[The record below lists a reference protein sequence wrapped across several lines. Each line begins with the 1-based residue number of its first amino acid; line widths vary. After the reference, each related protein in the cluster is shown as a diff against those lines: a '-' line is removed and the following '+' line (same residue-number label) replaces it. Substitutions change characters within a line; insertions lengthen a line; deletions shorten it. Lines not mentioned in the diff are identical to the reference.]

1 MKPAERNENRWFWD
15 AVETKPERGSL
26 DVQGA
31 NINFFSWSREGPGL
45 FVHGHNAH
53 AGWWDFIAPFFKSK
67 YKVVASDLSGM
78 GDSDHREYYDCET
91 YTEELIK
98 VAQKNQLGAET
109 VIVAHSFGGVLA
121 IKAVAAFLSD

>member
-45 FVHGHNAH
+45 FFLHGHNAH
-53 AGWWDFIAPFFKSK
+53 AGWWDFIAPFFKG
-67 YKVVASDLSGM
+67 AI
-78 GDSDHREYYDCET
+78 
-91 YTEELIK
+91 LIK
-98 VAQKNQLGAET
+98 STFKFSVIAE
-109 VIVAHSFGGVLA
+109 
-121 IKAVAAFLSD
+121 

>member
-45 FVHGHNAH
+45 FFSAWSQRSRGMVG
-53 AGWWDFIAPFFKSK
+53 FYSTFF
-67 YKVVASDLSGM
+67 
-78 GDSDHREYYDCET
+78 
-91 YTEELIK
+91 
-98 VAQKNQLGAET
+98 
-109 VIVAHSFGGVLA
+109 
-121 IKAVAAFLSD
+121 